1 MSCAETRIEYSI
13 VNEKGRNEKEAVS
26 FSFLAPLFLCRKNHP
41 RWRHDRQRLNPGE
54 SSSRKREDAMRKIRA
69 RWLYVWLIYFGVWT
83 FVASQDSD
91 SYLKISGKEIFSQ
104 AKYLS
109 SEKFKGRE
117 TFSDEQLEA
126 GRYIAGKFR
135 DYGLGPADP
144 KAGFYQ
150 TIEMEYGFVGRSNR
164 LSIDGIRFR
173 EGTDF
178 RAAAVGTNTVAGQIA
193 FVGYGISTKDFD
205 SYASLDVR
213 DKIVMVFE
221 GKLNKSGKE
230 YGIAPL
236 HGVLVVNA
244 INHGAAGMIFVE
256 GTSPKNR
263 KMPIPSKFAADSMRS
278 YLEMAQKMGLIRLGP
293 ETGFAWRNFPLVYI
307 TAEVADILLKKSN
320 QTIADLKNT
329 IDETG
334 QPLSFLLD
342 QQVKI
347 QTNVSHGLKKT
358 ANIIGLI
365 EGRDPVLKKAAVVI
379 GAHYDHIGLIQ
390 ALDAPDKELIAFGAD
405 DNASGTAALMEI
417 VRIFAG
423 SRVKPRRSILFIAFT
438 GEETGAL
445 GSQFYSEHPL
455 IPLSQTM
462 AMLNLDMI
470 GRDDPKTIKIFCSRP
485 DFLDLS
491 RDLSR
496 EVKILPE
503 RLSEGY
509 AESSDHANFLA
520 KKIPVIF
527 YYDGGGNFAHSPADT
542 WDQLSPEKMEAVAR
556 LCFLTACQIANQD
569 ESRRDK

>member
-1 MSCAETRIEYSI
+1 M
-13 VNEKGRNEKEAVS
+13 
-26 FSFLAPLFLCRKNHP
+26 
-41 RWRHDRQRLNPGE
+41 
-54 SSSRKREDAMRKIRA
+54 EDAMRKMRA
-69 RWLYVWLIYFGVWT
+69 RWLSVWLVYFGVGT
-83 FVASQDSD
+83 FAIGQDSD
-91 SYLKISGKEIFSQ
+91 SYLKISGKEILNH

-109 SEKFKGRE
+109 SDKFKGRE

-126 GRYIAGKFR
+126 GRYIAGKFK
-135 DYGLGPADP
+135 DYGLRPADP
-144 KAGFYQ
+144 KAKYYQ
-150 TIEMEYGFVGRSNR
+150 AIEMDYGIVGRSNS
-164 LSIDGIRFR
+164 LSIDEKSFR

-178 RAAAVGTNTVAGQIA
+178 RVAAVGRKTIASQIV
-193 FVGYGISTKDFD
+193 FVGYGVTTKDYN

-221 GKLNKSGKE
+221 GKLKKSGKE

-236 HGVLVVNA
+236 HEVLVINA
-244 INHGAAGMIFVE
+244 INHGAAGMIFAE
-256 GTSPKNR
+256 GTSSKNR
-263 KMPIPSKFAADSMRS
+263 KMPIPAKFAADSMRS

-293 ETGFAWRNFPLVYI
+293 EARSAWRNFPLVYI

-320 QTIADLKNT
+320 RTIIDLKNT
-329 IDETG
+329 IDKTG

-358 ANIIGLI
+358 ANIVGLI
-365 EGRDPVLKKAAVVI
+365 EGRDPTLKKEAVVI
-379 GAHYDHIGLIQ
+379 GAHYDHLGLIR
-390 ALDAPDKELIAFGAD
+390 APDAPDKELIAYGAD
-405 DNASGTAALMEI
+405 DNASGTAALIEI
-417 VRIFAG
+417 ARVFAG
-423 SRVKPRRSILFIAFT
+423 SRVAPRRSILLIAFT

-470 GRDDPKTIKIFCSRP
+470 GRNDPKTIKIFCSRP
-485 DFLDLS
+485 DLFDLS
-491 RDLSR
+491 LELSGKA
-496 EVKILPE
+496 KIQPE
-503 RLSEGY
+503 HLGEGY
-509 AESSDHANFLA
+509 AESSDQANFLA

-556 LCFLTACQIANQD
+556 LCFLTAWQIANQD